1 MCMTLQGEVVNLE
14 RHNGRTEVLVQTGI
28 DTVSFALDEGL
39 IEFGTAIDDEDYQR
53 ALAFLETLEMTKE
66 TEAMWKT
73 LAELTFS
80 SRQLIMSER

>member
-1 MCMTLQGEVVNLE
+1 MVNLE

-28 DTVSFALDEGL
+28 DTVAFALDEGL

-73 LAELTFS
+73 LAELTLS
-80 SRQLIMSER
+80 SRQLVMSER

>member
-1 MCMTLQGEVVNLE
+1 MVNLE
-14 RHNGRTEVLVQTGI
+14 RHNGRTEVLVQTGM

-73 LAELTFS
+73 LAELTLS
-80 SRQLIMSER
+80 SRQLVMSER